1 MPGIRS
7 SGAWPGS
14 CSASR
19 RLTND
24 TNVIINEITV
34 GALWMT
40 GGRTQLCTFA
50 GRLVMS
56 ETGDEVVAS
65 REQISAAKAVLRFT
79 LWVEIVITILII
91 SVAWIK

>member
-1 MPGIRS
+1 
-7 SGAWPGS
+7 
-14 CSASR
+14 
-19 RLTND
+19 
-24 TNVIINEITV
+24 
-34 GALWMT
+34 
-40 GGRTQLCTFA
+40 
-50 GRLVMS
+50 MS